1 MTSISAGIVLTK
13 DGANHMHDESKGHA
27 HSPLIAQTL
36 QASLTTA
43 DVLRSR
49 DWYRDVLGFAIDR
62 EFERDGK
69 VFAISMRA
77 GAIRI
82 LLTQDNGV
90 RGTERV
96 KGEGFSLQ
104 ITTAQDIDGIAASA
118 KRAGAMLESEPADAW
133 GVRVFRLRDPDGFRL
148 VISSPRET

>member
-1 MTSISAGIVLTK
+1 
-13 DGANHMHDESKGHA
+13 MHDESKGHA

-118 KRAGAMLESEPADAW
+118 KRAGATLESEPADAW

>member
-1 MTSISAGIVLTK
+1 
-13 DGANHMHDESKGHA
+13 MHDEPKGHA
-27 HSPLIAQTL
+27 HPPLVAQTL

-69 VFAISMRA
+69 VFAASMRA
-77 GAIRI
+77 GSVRI

-104 ITTAQDIDGIAASA
+104 ITTAQDIDGIASSA
-118 KRAGAMLESEPADAW
+118 KRA
-133 GVRVFRLRDPDGFRL
+133 
-148 VISSPRET
+148 